1 MKIIQLVLL
10 ILVCHPAS
18 AMKLALWRDNNYL
31 SINQDEETDNQDS
44 FEYRI
49 IPEIW
54 VLIGNNLKIDDI
66 ATLSSVSRYFH
77 TGICP
82 ICFQRYV
89 GDVLKQQSEHS
100 SQLQAICLFK
110 GFLLARELA
119 KITQST
125 KKLCEISTNDQK
137 MKEVMVDCQQH
148 IHNLLQKAETKRLSP
163 LFILQNGEENFDY
176 LKGAYEFESEDK
188 YCLQFGHLFRDP
200 IFLAVG
206 HSCIVFLMIV
216 PGICI
221 ILSNYYSQ
229 YNSLQDGILQ
239 NTTITYYQGNF
250 NLCNNFETQF
260 FGSCTQY
267 NNASCY
273 CEAIYRACENL
284 TVGNVSS
291 WLNWIFLNNKE
302 SNYSFISN
310 YISNLG
316 PNNLEIPFPTYNC
329 STLNNYG
336 MLTCASGNF
345 DHVSVYDL
353 NLDCYIKKTI
363 GTFSQQRNLLFLIPV
378 GIVSGITLLIHFGAY
393 FWY

>member
-1 MKIIQLVLL
+1 MKIVQVVLL

-31 SINQDEETDNQDS
+31 SINLDEETDTQDS

-49 IPEIW
+49 CPEIW
-54 VLIGNNLKIDDI
+54 VLIGKTLKLDDI
-66 ATLSSVSRYFH
+66 ARLSSVSHYFH
-77 TGICP
+77 TDICP
-82 ICFQRYV
+82 ICFQSYI
-89 GDVLKQQSEHS
+89 GDVLKQQSEQS
-100 SQLQAICLFK
+100 SQLQARSLFM

-125 KKLCEISTNDQK
+125 KKLCEISTNEQK
-137 MKEVMVDCQQH
+137 VKDIMAYCQQYY
-148 IHNLLQKAETKRLSP
+148 IHDLLRKAETKKLSP
-163 LFILQNGEENFDY
+163 LFILQNGRENFDY
-176 LKGAYEFESEDK
+176 FKDAYEFESEDK
-188 YCLQFGHLFRDP
+188 YCVQFGHLFTDP

-206 HSCIVFLMIV
+206 HSCIVFLLIV
-216 PGICI
+216 PGTCI

-229 YNSLQDGILQ
+229 YNSLQDGILK
-239 NTTITYYQGNF
+239 NATIKYYPGNF
-250 NLCNNFETQF
+250 NACNNFETEF

-273 CEAIYRACENL
+273 CEAIYRACETL
-284 TVGNVSS
+284 IKGNVSS
-291 WLNWIFLNNKE
+291 WLNWILNNKE

-310 YISNLG
+310 YISNLD
-316 PNNLEIPFPTYNC
+316 PNNFEISLPTYNC
-329 STLNNYG
+329 STLNNHG

-363 GTFSQQRNLLFLIPV
+363 GTVWEQTNLLKYLMPV
-378 GIVSGITLLIHFGAY
+378 GIISCITFLIHFSAY
-393 FWY
+393 FW